1 MHVFMYVF
9 MLTFFYQR
17 DREKQSGVGRET
29 KKEKKKEEGREI
41 QRNVYSS
48 PFFKWLTWGRLIG
61 AAARNQ
67 KCNLHFSRRGQ
78 EPDHL

>member
-29 KKEKKKEEGREI
+29 KKEKKKRKGGRYREMSTLVHSL
-41 QRNVYSS
+41 N
-48 PFFKWLTWGRLIG
+48 G
-61 AAARNQ
+61 
-67 KCNLHFSRRGQ
+67 
-78 EPDHL
+78 